1 MSLKIPGQFYGS
13 AFKVA
18 LIDQWMVILNGPKL
32 LNELGYLPDDEL
44 SFTEAIEDVRLRAV
58 PLAHSLL
65 HIASLLRSFYK

>member
-1 MSLKIPGQFYGS
+1 
-13 AFKVA
+13 
-18 LIDQWMVILNGPKL
+18 MVILNGPKL

-44 SFTEAIEDVRLRAV
+44 SFTEGIEDVRLRAI